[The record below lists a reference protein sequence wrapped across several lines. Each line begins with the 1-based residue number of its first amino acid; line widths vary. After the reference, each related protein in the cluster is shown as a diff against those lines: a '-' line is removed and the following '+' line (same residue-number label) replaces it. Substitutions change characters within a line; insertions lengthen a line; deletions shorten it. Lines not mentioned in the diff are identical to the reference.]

1 MLSPTASA
9 EKAFNDPEGAYDIV
23 VNLAAETK
31 YGQSDEVIFKTIFCL
46 LSFSL
51 SLLKVYKERVLTIT
65 LNCAHLAAKMS
76 AKKFIEVS
84 TAQVYDSGKV
94 RSCDHHIM

>member
-1 MLSPTASA
+1 MV
-9 EKAFNDPEGAYDIV
+9 IV
-23 VNLAAETK
+23 SYCSN
-31 YGQSDEVIFKTIFCL
+31 Q
-46 LSFSL
+46 
-51 SLLKVYKERVLTIT
+51 VYKERVLTIT

-94 RSCDHHIM
+94 SGCGRDMMSYDVIDRLLARRNLNLFHGHK

>member
-1 MLSPTASA
+1 M
-9 EKAFNDPEGAYDIV
+9 
-23 VNLAAETK
+23 
-31 YGQSDEVIFKTIFCL
+31 
-46 LSFSL
+46 
-51 SLLKVYKERVLTIT
+51 LTIA

-94 RSCDHHIM
+94 SGCGHDMISCHITDPQQGGF